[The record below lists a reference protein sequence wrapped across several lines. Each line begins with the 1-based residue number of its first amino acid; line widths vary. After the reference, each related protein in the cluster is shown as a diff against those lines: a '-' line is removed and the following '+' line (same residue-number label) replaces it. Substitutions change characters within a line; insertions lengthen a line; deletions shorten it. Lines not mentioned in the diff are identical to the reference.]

1 MTMGQS
7 LYASRDKDDD
17 TTEEAKFTT
26 NAGQTRDTG
35 SSLGVSYGSGCNDSV
50 LPLPSKET

>member
-1 MTMGQS
+1 MGQS